1 MPECGR
7 GIWPGCMH
15 RSSISPIH
23 FYCCSCWILRAE
35 CGKGICCVDMHR
47 TSSDS
52 AESTEPNAS
61 GDDNRAERDDAE
73 RELRKRGRTEG
84 PAGGDSA
91 PA

>member
-61 GDDNRAERDDAE
+61 GDDNRAACDHAE
-73 RELRKRGRTEG
+73 REWRKHEFIRQ
-84 PAGGDSA
+84 A
-91 PA
+91 